1 MATVKNVSKTA
12 ILQTIAITSG
22 GTLTDQRSES
32 TPYKWNYNDGSDD
45 YVFYTTDTPV
55 IDTDYVGVSTIGGQ
69 KNFLVK
75 GADYDRNWIAV
86 A

>member
-12 ILQTIAITSG
+12 VLQTVAITSS
-22 GTLTDQRSES
+22 GTLTNPATAAD
-32 TPYKWNYNDGSDD
+32 PDKWNYNDGSDD
-45 YVFYTTDTPV
+45 YVFYTNETPV
-55 IDTDYVGVSTIGGQ
+55 IDTDYVAVSTIGGQ
-69 KNFLVK
+69 RNFLLK